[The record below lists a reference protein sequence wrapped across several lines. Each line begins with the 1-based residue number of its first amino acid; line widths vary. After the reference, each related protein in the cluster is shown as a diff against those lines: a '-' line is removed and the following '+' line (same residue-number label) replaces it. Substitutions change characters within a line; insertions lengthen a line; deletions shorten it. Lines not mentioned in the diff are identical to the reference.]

1 MALSEFRKKL
11 DALVKRSKE
20 TPEDDPIIS
29 VPDCIGRPTRIHLS
43 NLEEF
48 QKQQAELMKQ
58 IEAGEVWDPRKGPSP
73 EEQERNKK
81 LWEKVCAKKA
91 AEKNKK

>member
-43 NLEEF
+43 NLEAF

-73 EEQERNKK
+73 EQQELYAKMREQIR
-81 LWEKVCAKKA
+81 AKKA